1 MCTSPI
7 FQHGFWRWTEP
18 GITNWTSEHHS
29 FGYVVAL
36 MLWHSVGLAVGNIV
50 ASGLLQQVWHFLWR
64 QMESWRGLP
73 DYPNTD
79 HIQETGVDSFLIS
92 FFPSKDSF
100 ELGFCLRRHPYHSG
114 FETHPVLVAFAAFA
128 AIACFT
134 WDSLPHIPCLNTS
147 FSTLKWTFT
156 NQNCNDMG
164 VKPKAYHQNCHGVVK
179 IHHFRPWNQRAHFLW
194 DIDAHL
200 F

>member
-1 MCTSPI
+1 MCTPPI

-73 DYPNTD
+73 DYPTPWD
-79 HIQETGVDSFLIS
+79 LSWETRIISKKHGVDSFLIS
-92 FFPSKDSF
+92 FFSSKDSF
-100 ELGFCLRRHPYHSG
+100 ELGFACDSTSVSFHRFWSLTEIGRVGSCIIYINMLWWSSDTRDASWLWNSSGSCCVRCICCNCL
-114 FETHPVLVAFAAFA
+114 L
-128 AIACFT
+128 
-134 WDSLPHIPCLNTS
+134 
-147 FSTLKWTFT
+147 
-156 NQNCNDMG
+156 
-164 VKPKAYHQNCHGVVK
+164 
-179 IHHFRPWNQRAHFLW
+179 
-194 DIDAHL
+194 HL
-200 F
+200 G

>member
-1 MCTSPI
+1 MCTPPI

-73 DYPNTD
+73 DYPTPWD
-79 HIQETGVDSFLIS
+79 LSWETRIISKKHGVDSFLIS
-92 FFPSKDSF
+92 FFSSKDSF
-100 ELGFCLRRHPYHSG
+100 ELGFACDSTSVSFHRFWSLTEIGRVGSCIIYIYKYAVMKLRH
-114 FETHPVLVAFAAFA
+114 
-128 AIACFT
+128 
-134 WDSLPHIPCLNTS
+134 
-147 FSTLKWTFT
+147 
-156 NQNCNDMG
+156 
-164 VKPKAYHQNCHGVVK
+164 
-179 IHHFRPWNQRAHFLW
+179 
-194 DIDAHL
+194 
-200 F
+200 